1 MYQTYFRLGGPH
13 DCLPRWLFRWG
24 EWLTALA
31 PPGAPDAGLD
41 IAEKAESQEIC
52 FLPDGGRDAFLAKHG
67 NPRPGDVVDLAGD
80 KVATH
85 AGIGNF
91 TVGQRR
97 GLQVAMGQPM
107 YVHSIEAASSRVV
120 ISAEEALYCDGV
132 ALDTYWVRGDPQP
145 GDCGVQVR
153 YRSRAVPLEHWSS
166 TQDTMELHFAEP
178 VRAVAPGQTAVLYQ
192 GNVVVGGGRIRSTLS
207 R

>member
-1 MYQTYFRLGGPH
+1 VRFPLLLQRAAELGAELVATGHYARVGRDTDGRTYLQRGADEGKDQTYFLQGVPE
-13 DCLPRWLFRWG
+13 DCLSRSVFPLG
-24 EWLTALA
+24 EMVKEQARQVA
-31 PPGAPDAGLD
+31 RDAGLD

-107 YVHSIEAASSRVV
+107 YVHSIEAASNRVV

-132 ALDTYWVRGDPQP
+132 ALDNYWLRGDRQP
-145 GDCGVQVR
+145 GDCGV
-153 YRSRAVPLEHWSS
+153 
-166 TQDTMELHFAEP
+166 
-178 VRAVAPGQTAVLYQ
+178 
-192 GNVVVGGGRIRSTLS
+192 
-207 R
+207 